1 MWTKRQIIREAH
13 TELALGADFDI
24 SAEEDVSA
32 LRRMDAMLALWEA
45 KGVRI
50 GYAFP
55 SDPTKSD
62 PDSPSGVPD
71 SAVETIALNLAI
83 RLAPS
88 FGKTV
93 RPETTKAAR
102 DGYDL
107 LLWSAAQPQTQQMP
121 NTMPVG
127 AGNRGY
133 GTGNVFPRY
142 FQDPDTSNLQIAE
155 GGGLDILQE

>member
-1 MWTKRQIIREAH
+1 MWSKRQLIREAH
-13 TELALGADFDI
+13 NELGLGADFDI
-24 SAEEDVSA
+24 SPEEDQSA

-55 SDPTKSD
+55 ADPTSSD
-62 PDSPSGVPD
+62 PDTPSGIPD
-71 SAVETIALNLAI
+71 SAAETVALNLAI

-88 FGKTV
+88 FGKAV
-93 RPETTKAAR
+93 KPETTKAAR
-102 DGYDL
+102 EGYDL
-107 LLWSAAQPQTQQMP
+107 LLWGAARPQAQQMP

-133 GTGNVFPRY
+133 VTGPRY
-142 FQDPDTSNLQIAE
+142 FPDPDTSNLQIAE